1 MLRRLRRACLES
13 AFPGAGREVLAA
25 AASKASVIRRGRR
38 ELVADEGRSRRIYVV
53 AQGSLDV
60 FKRTRD
66 GYVRVGELGPGEV
79 VDSGEELWRPDGE
92 LLVLARTPAKLLV
105 LDATTYAQV
114 ASQRS

>member
-1 MLRRLRRACLES
+1 M
-13 AFPGAGREVLAA
+13 
-25 AASKASVIRRGRR
+25 
-38 ELVADEGRSRRIYVV
+38 VADEGRSRRIYVV